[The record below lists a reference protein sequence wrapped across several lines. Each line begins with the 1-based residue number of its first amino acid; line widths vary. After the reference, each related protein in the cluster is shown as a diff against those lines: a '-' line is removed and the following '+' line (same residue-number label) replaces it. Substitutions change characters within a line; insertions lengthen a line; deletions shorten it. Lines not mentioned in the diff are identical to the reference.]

1 MFIDIEKWQE
11 IFNTLR
17 RHKLRTALTAFGV
30 FWGIFMLTVLLGAG
44 KGLENGVNE
53 GFPALTNTVW
63 IWSQGTTQIPFQGM
77 PIGRQIGAQARG
89 CRCHRQE
96 CRQRGLHHGP
106 ELRRHLGRQS
116 PPYTVRK
123 SRNGAFSIQG
133 GFAGMEN
140 INSLRIIQGRS
151 INALDEQQRRKVAV
165 IGQRVR
171 DQLFA
176 KDENPLG
183 EDITINGITFQVI
196 GVFRSTQNGNQQ
208 QEEERIYLPNDTLR
222 YAFNQT
228 GVIGSFVDR
237 ARSPGSMR
245 AWSRTTSRP
254 TSRRST
260 RSAPDD
266 KGVFGSFNLQDEH
279 DKVQGLF
286 TGIKVFSWM
295 VAIGTIFA
303 GAVGVGNIMLIVVK
317 ERTREIGLRKA
328 LGATPASIVAM
339 IMQES
344 VFITAVAGYSGLV
357 LGTLLIE
364 SIAKALNAAGGKAG
378 FIGPPEVDFKTA
390 IIALAVLIDFG
401 IAGFVD
407 AGGQGR
413 GGESDRG
420 PARRIDDDK
429 VHWKNNETNHQVP
442 ASSASIA
449 LVFVGTLVF
458 LYRKSQQAPVV
469 YQLDTRRR

>member
-1 MFIDIEKWQE
+1 MIDVEKWQE
-11 IFNTLR
+11 IFSTLG

-30 FWGIFMLTVLLGAG
+30 FWGIFMLTALLGAG
-44 KGLENGVNE
+44 KGLENGVAE
-53 GFPALTNTVW
+53 GFPKTTNTVW
-63 IWSQGTTQIPFQGM
+63 VWSQGPTQIPWQGM
-77 PIGRQIGAQARG
+77 PVGRQIRLRPEDVADIARNVPSVG
-89 CRCHRQE
+89 FITGQNSV
-96 CRQRGLHHGP
+96 GVWDNA
-106 ELRRHLGRQS
+106 
-116 PPYTVRK
+116 PPTTVRN

-151 INALDEQQRRKVAV
+151 FNQRDEPQKRKVAV

-183 EDITINGITFQVI
+183 EDITINGIIFQVV

-208 QEEERIYLPNDTLR
+208 QEEERIYLPNETLR

-228 GVIGSFVDR
+228 GRIGSFVIVPKPGIH
-237 ARSPGSMR
+237 ARVAENDVKLYLAQINKVSPE
-245 AWSRTTSRP
+245 
-254 TSRRST
+254 
-260 RSAPDD
+260 D

-279 DKVQGLF
+279 DKVDGLF

-344 VFITAVAGYSGLV
+344 VLITAVAGYSGLV
-357 LGTLLIE
+357 VATLLLE
-364 SIAKALNAAGGKAG
+364 SIARALNAAGGKAG
-378 FIGPPEVDFKTA
+378 FMGPPEVEFKTA
-390 IIALAVLIDFG
+390 IVALTVLVVSGVLASLMPAAKAAAVNPI
-401 IAGFVD
+401 V
-407 AGGQGR
+407 
-413 GGESDRG
+413 
-420 PARRIDDDK
+420 
-429 VHWKNNETNHQVP
+429 
-442 ASSASIA
+442 A
-449 LVFVGTLVF
+449 L
-458 LYRKSQQAPVV
+458 Q
-469 YQLDTRRR
+469 DE